1 MKLLLVINP
10 ISGGVDKNPFLEKA
24 IQIFEKYRIDFLVFK
39 TKGENDEE
47 LLGKK
52 ISEFNPDKVVAI
64 GGDGTVLLT
73 AKTLLKKGIPFGIIP
88 LGSANGLATELL
100 IEDKPINALIDIIMS
115 QVTKSLDMLLINNEH
130 YMLHIGDVGVNANI
144 VDAYDKDQNQGMAT
158 YGKYFIEKLR
168 EIEPF
173 SIEIEAEGQTY
184 SEKGLMVGICNS
196 RKYGTG
202 IPLNLD
208 GDPSD
213 GKFEI
218 VIIKSINLGS
228 LIKAGLS
235 KFDESF
241 YDNQDRKV
249 ISTTKA
255 KIRFDE
261 PRLLQLDG
269 EVIGEF
275 EELKVEIIKSA
286 VKVITY
292 KKIS

>member
-1 MKLLLVINP
+1 MKLLFVVNP
-10 ISGGVDKNPFLEKA
+10 IAGGVDKKPFLNKA
-24 IQIFEKYRIDFLVFK
+24 KQICHKYGIDFSIFK
-39 TKGENDEE
+39 TKGKNDEE
-47 LLGKK
+47 LLDKQ
-52 ISEFNPDKVVAI
+52 ISEFNPDKVAVI

-73 AKTLLKKGIPFGIIP
+73 AKLLLNKEIPIGIIP

-100 IEDKPINALIDIIMS
+100 VENNPMKALQDIIMS
-115 QVTKSLDMLLINNEH
+115 QVKKGLDMLLINNKH

-144 VDAYDKDQNQGMAT
+144 VDAYDKDQNHGMAT
-158 YGKYFIEKLR
+158 YAKYFVEKLR
-168 EIEPF
+168 EIDPF
-173 SIEIEAEGQTY
+173 SIEIEAEGKTY

-235 KFDESF
+235 KFDENF

-249 ISTTKA
+249 ISTKQA

-261 PRLLQLDG
+261 PRILQLDG
-269 EVIGEF
+269 EVIGMF
-275 EELKVEIIKSA
+275 EELKIKIIKSA
-286 VKVITY
+286 VEVISHN
-292 KKIS
+292 KDI